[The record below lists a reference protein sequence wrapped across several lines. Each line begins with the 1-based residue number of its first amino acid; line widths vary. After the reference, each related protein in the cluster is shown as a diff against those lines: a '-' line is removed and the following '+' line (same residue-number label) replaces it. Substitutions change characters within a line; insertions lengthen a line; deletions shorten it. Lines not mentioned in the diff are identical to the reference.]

1 MASNLPENL
10 VGDMMSNAPRFT
22 LPNFGAQNR
31 PAPRSAVPASQD
43 PGQNNAPS
51 PSTVP
56 PAIVRK
62 AKPVQ
67 APAAGKGAS
76 GPRKERI
83 TFSTSPVES
92 EILERRVLELKLKG
106 GSRRGANVS
115 RVIEDALRDHVNG
128 GELDLSVLDDP
139 RRSMGATRYSRAALI
154 HHDVY
159 KNLLAGL
166 VSARAAHPEIGPS
179 NLTASAYI
187 RACILALDTCD

>member
-31 PAPRSAVPASQD
+31 PAPRPAAPVQQDPVQNAVPLSSAVP
-43 PGQNNAPS
+43 
-51 PSTVP
+51 
-56 PAIVRK
+56 PAVAHK
-62 AKPVQ
+62 AKPAQ
-67 APAAGKGAS
+67 ASAVSKGVTGS
-76 GPRKERI
+76 RKERI
-83 TFSTSPVES
+83 TFSTSAVES

-106 GSRRGANVS
+106 GSRRDANVS
-115 RVIEDALRDHVNG
+115 RVIEDALRDRVNG

-159 KNLLAGL
+159 ENLLAGL
-166 VSARAAHPEIGPS
+166 VSARAAHPEIAPS

-187 RACILALDTCD
+187 RACILAMEN

>member
-31 PAPRSAVPASQD
+31 PAPRPAVPASQD

-56 PAIVRK
+56 PSIVRK

-106 GSRRGANVS
+106 GSRRDANVS

-139 RRSMGATRYSRAALI
+139 RRSMAATRYSRAALI

-166 VSARAAHPEIGPS
+166 VSARAVHPEIAPS

-187 RACILALDTCD
+187 RACILALDN

>member
-31 PAPRSAVPASQD
+31 PAPRPVAPAQD
-43 PGQNNAPS
+43 GSGQNNAPS

-56 PAIVRK
+56 PAMVRK

-67 APAAGKGAS
+67 ASAAVKGAS

-106 GSRRGANVS
+106 GSRRDANVS
-115 RVIEDALRDHVNG
+115 RLIEDALRDHVNG

-187 RACILALDTCD
+187 RACILALDNCD

>member
-31 PAPRSAVPASQD
+31 PAPRPAVPASQD

-51 PSTVP
+51 PSTVS

-62 AKPVQ
+62 SKPAQ
-67 APAAGKGAS
+67 APATSKSAS
-76 GPRKERI
+76 RARKERI

-106 GSRRGANVS
+106 GSRRDANVS
-115 RVIEDALRDHVNG
+115 RVIEDALRDRVNG

-166 VSARAAHPEIGPS
+166 VSARAAHPEIPPS

-187 RACILALDTCD
+187 RACILALDN

>member
-31 PAPRSAVPASQD
+31 PAPRPAVPASQD
-43 PGQNNAPS
+43 SGQNNAPS
-51 PSTVP
+51 SSTVP
-56 PAIVRK
+56 PAMVSK
-62 AKPVQ
+62 VKP
-67 APAAGKGAS
+67 AHTSAASKGAS

-106 GSRRGANVS
+106 GSRRDASVS
-115 RVIEDALRDHVNG
+115 RVIEDALRDRVNG

-166 VSARAAHPEIGPS
+166 VSARATHPEIPPS

-187 RACILALDTCD
+187 RACILALDK

>member
-31 PAPRSAVPASQD
+31 PASRPAAPVPQD
-43 PGQNNAPS
+43 SVQDNAPS
-51 PSTVP
+51 SSTASP
-56 PAIVRK
+56 TIVRK
-62 AKPVQ
+62 SRPAQ
-67 APAAGKGAS
+67 APAASKSAS
-76 GPRKERI
+76 GPTKERI

-106 GSRRGANVS
+106 GYRRDANVS
-115 RVIEDALRDHVNG
+115 RVIEDALRVRVNG

-139 RRSMGATRYSRAALI
+139 RRSRSATRYSRAALI

-166 VSARAAHPEIGPS
+166 VSARAAHPEIPPS

-187 RACILALDTCD
+187 RACILALEN

>member
-31 PAPRSAVPASQD
+31 PAPRPAAPASQD

-56 PAIVRK
+56 PAMVRK
-62 AKPVQ
+62 VKPAQ
-67 APAAGKGAS
+67 ASTVKMGAS
-76 GPRKERI
+76 GSRKERI

-92 EILERRVLELKLKG
+92 EILERRVLELKFKG
-106 GSRRGANVS
+106 GSRRDANVS
-115 RVIEDALRDHVNG
+115 RVIEDALRDRVNG
-128 GELDLSVLDDP
+128 GKLDLSVLDDS
-139 RRSMGATRYSRAALI
+139 RRSMSATRYSRAALI

-166 VSARAAHPEIGPS
+166 VSARAAHPEIAPS

-187 RACILALDTCD
+187 RACILALEN